1 VADLSPGGSGD
12 SNYQGLVEDL
22 TMECEAGKVSVVIPA
37 YNAGRYIRQT
47 VDSVLAQ
54 TYRNV
59 ECIVVNDGSTD
70 DTGERLLAYGARI
83 VYVEQENRGRAAA
96 RNAGLIRAT
105 GEYVALLDAD
115 DYWAPDKIEK
125 QLNLFRSN
133 DQLGFVYSWAYRV
146 SEDGKILR
154 ELEGGQ
160 KPWPGAGQAAFARLI
175 TRDDLPVAPLSTL
188 MIRKACLEDIGPFD
202 DTIHSAEEWDLLLR
216 GACRWAISYVP
227 ECLTYYRTFGFHIPS
242 KWAPLRFQDVHIEV
256 IERAFARLPSLN
268 SELVELK
275 KLALGKAHILST
287 HLSVAVGN
295 YSEAQGHLL
304 DALAVCP
311 NLFSGP
317 NCYFVE
323 RTAQFASELYDALT
337 PMSDALEF
345 VDALFTHLPAEASD
359 LVKYRKRVEGRLGAI
374 LAFDG
379 YSRGDYRAVRAGAV
393 LALRKDLVWAKNVG
407 LWSILCEAVGGK
419 SLADKIRRL
428 YRFVQEPR
436 KVRGQASS

>member
-1 VADLSPGGSGD
+1 MDGICTNWNSVMARI
-12 SNYQGLVEDL
+12 
-22 TMECEAGKVSVVIPA
+22 SVVIPT
-37 YNAGRYIRQT
+37 YNAGRYICQT
-47 VDSVLAQ
+47 VDSVLNQ
-54 TYRNV
+54 TYREI

-70 DTGERLLAYGARI
+70 DTSDRLLAYDDKI
-83 VYVEQENRGRAAA
+83 VYLEQENRGRAAA
-96 RNAGLIRAT
+96 RNAGLTRAT

-115 DYWAPDKIEK
+115 DYWAPEKIEK
-125 QLNLFRSN
+125 QLNLFHGN
-133 DQLGFVYSWAYRV
+133 DQLGFVYSWAYQV

-160 KPWPGAGQAAFARLI
+160 KPWPAAGQAAFARLI

-188 MIRKACLEDIGPFD
+188 MIRRACLEDIGSFD
-202 DTIHSAEEWDLLLR
+202 DTLNSAEEWDLLLR
-216 GACRWAISYVP
+216 GAYHWAISYVP
-227 ECLTYYRTFGFHIPS
+227 DFLTYYRTFGFHTPS
-242 KWAPLRFQDVHIEV
+242 KLAPRRRQDVHIEV
-256 IERAFARLPSLN
+256 IERAFARLPSLT
-268 SELVELK
+268 SELVDLK
-275 KLALGKAHILST
+275 KLALGKAYVLGM

-295 YSEAQGHLL
+295 HSEAQDHLL
-304 DALAVCP
+304 DALAACP
-311 NLFSGP
+311 NLFMGP

-345 VDALFTHLPAEASD
+345 VDALFTHLPTEASD
-359 LVKYRKRVEGRLGAI
+359 LVKYRKRIEGRLGAI

-419 SLADKIRRL
+419 SLADKIRKL
-428 YRFVQEPR
+428 YRLVQEPR
-436 KVRGQASS
+436 KAGDQD